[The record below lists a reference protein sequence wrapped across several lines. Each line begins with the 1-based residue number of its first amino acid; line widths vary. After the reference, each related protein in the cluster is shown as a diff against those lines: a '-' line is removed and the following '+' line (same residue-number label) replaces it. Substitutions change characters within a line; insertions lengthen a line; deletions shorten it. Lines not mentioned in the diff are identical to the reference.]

1 MRCGDIAAPGS
12 LLRTSPAAGEE
23 ERERE
28 GGGGGERGRRGSK
41 ELREMEVKM
50 AGADGAKIGPL
61 FAF

>member
-1 MRCGDIAAPGS
+1 VISRRRALS
-12 LLRTSPAAGEE
+12 FELLRRRGRKK
-23 ERERE
+23 ER
-28 GGGGGERGRRGSK
+28 GGEGRRGSK

>member
-23 ERERE
+23 ERER
-28 GGGGGERGRRGSK
+28 GGGGGGRRRSK